1 MYGLTILAQT
11 TTYTSGYEQTVSQT
25 QFVSRCLQYMWEQI
39 MILTWPQA
47 VLAISFGVIYL
58 MYGWRIFKALT
69 VISFALLGL
78 YAGMWVG
85 AQFDKV
91 LLGSLVGLTV
101 LTILSV
107 PLMKWAV
114 CILGAVAGGILTAGI
129 WYAFKLPEQFV
140 WAGALVG
147 FVAGGMSAFVVFRVS
162 VMLFTSLGGGVLII
176 MGALALVWQYEGL
189 QQPPTNRLSDIY
201 FNNWFIPSL
210 LIGATLFGM
219 LLQWRFVKTSK
230 NWTV

>member
-1 MYGLTILAQT
+1 MDGLTILAQT
-11 TTYTSGYEQTVSQT
+11 TYTYGYEEPLVDT
-25 QFVSRCLQYMWEQI
+25 QLVSRFLQYMWDQI
-39 MILTWPQA
+39 TIMTWPQS

-78 YAGMWVG
+78 YVGMWIG

-91 LLGSLVGLTV
+91 LLGSLLGLAL

-114 CILGAVAGGILTAGI
+114 CILGAVAGGVLTAGI

-147 FVAGGMSAFVVFRVS
+147 FVAGGMTAFVVFKVS

-176 MGALALVWQYEGL
+176 MGALALVYQYEGL
-189 QQPPTNRLSDIY
+189 QDPPTNKLMDIY
-201 FNNWFIPSL
+201 FNNNWFIPVL
-210 LIGATLFGM
+210 LIAATLFGM

>member
-1 MYGLTILAQT
+1 MYALTILAQT
-11 TTYTSGYEQTVSQT
+11 TYTNGYEQTVSQT
-25 QFVSRCLQYMWEQI
+25 QFVSRCLHYMWEQI
-39 MILTWPQA
+39 TILTWPQA

-85 AQFDKV
+85 SQFDRV
-91 LLGSLVGLTV
+91 LLGSLVGLAV
-101 LTILSV
+101 LTILSI

-129 WYAFKLPEQFV
+129 WYAFNLPEQFV

-176 MGALALVWQYEGL
+176 MGALALVWQYEGI
-189 QQPPTNRLSDIY
+189 QQPPTNHLSDIY
-201 FNNWFIPSL
+201 FNNNWFIPTL

>member
-11 TTYTSGYEQTVSQT
+11 TYTNGYEQTISQT

-39 MILTWPQA
+39 TILTWPQA

-85 AQFDKV
+85 AQFDRV

-147 FVAGGMSAFVVFRVS
+147 FVTGGMSAFVVFRVS
-162 VMLFTSLGGGVLII
+162 VMLFTSLGGGGLII
-176 MGALALVWQYEGL
+176 MGVLALVWQYEGL

-201 FNNWFIPSL
+201 FNNNWFIPAL